1 MFGSKARGGVLMKA
15 QIIFMASLAALFAG
29 ACKKWLGMSDGG
41 GGGF

>member
-1 MFGSKARGGVLMKA
+1 VFYLKA

-29 ACKKWLGMSDGG
+29 AVNNWLAMHDGG

>member
-1 MFGSKARGGVLMKA
+1 LKA

-29 ACKKWLGMSDGG
+29 ACKPWLGMHDGG